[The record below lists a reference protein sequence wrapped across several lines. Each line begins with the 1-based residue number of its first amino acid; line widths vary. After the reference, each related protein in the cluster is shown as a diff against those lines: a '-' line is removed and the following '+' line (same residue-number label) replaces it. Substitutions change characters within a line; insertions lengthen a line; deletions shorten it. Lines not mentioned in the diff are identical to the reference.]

1 MKPEEALEAGI
12 SNNKLV
18 AVVGAG
24 PAGLFAA
31 RQLASQGVRVI
42 LFNRDVKPG
51 GLAEY
56 GIYYD
61 KYKMKEGLRKQFRQI
76 LEMPLIDY
84 YGNVTVGLKGD
95 LSLADLRAL
104 GFQAILVTVGA
115 QGTKWLGLP
124 GEDLFGVYHA
134 KDLVYH
140 YNQLPPF
147 SVKKFTIGERVALI
161 GVGNVM
167 MDIAHWLV
175 RDLKVKEVV
184 AVARR
189 GPAEVKFTK
198 KEMEIIAANLDLPAL
213 DAEFERVAP
222 VMQALGQNVAA
233 SKDFILSAM
242 PKALQRNSSTR
253 FRFDFLASPARILG
267 GERGRVRGLEIEDTT
282 LVAADGEPQARRLGT
297 KRILDVDTVIFC
309 IGDKVDENFGLPVRW
324 NEFVKNPSPRF
335 PVEGISFEAFDPDL
349 DRPIDRIFV
358 AGWSR
363 EASSGLVGVARKDG
377 ENGAAAVL
385 EYLKTVPPARD
396 VDQLC
401 SYLGRRLAVTEK
413 VLITKDELS
422 RLEMLESAEKN
433 RRGVEDFKFPTNE
446 EMFSALGL
454 I

>member
-1 MKPEEALEAGI
+1 
-12 SNNKLV
+12 
-18 AVVGAG
+18 
-24 PAGLFAA
+24 
-31 RQLASQGVRVI
+31 
-42 LFNRDVKPG
+42 
-51 GLAEY
+51 
-56 GIYYD
+56 
-61 KYKMKEGLRKQFRQI
+61 
-76 LEMPLIDY
+76 
-84 YGNVTVGLKGD
+84 
-95 LSLADLRAL
+95 
-104 GFQAILVTVGA
+104 
-115 QGTKWLGLP
+115 
-124 GEDLFGVYHA
+124 
-134 KDLVYH
+134 
-140 YNQLPPF
+140 
-147 SVKKFTIGERVALI
+147 
-161 GVGNVM
+161 
-167 MDIAHWLV
+167 
-175 RDLKVKEVV
+175 
-184 AVARR
+184 
-189 GPAEVKFTK
+189 
-198 KEMEIIAANLDLPAL
+198 
-213 DAEFERVAP
+213 
-222 VMQALGQNVAA
+222 VAA

-422 RLEMLESAEKN
+422 RLEILESAEKT